1 MASAME
7 YLIGSVVTLVAF
19 LIVSKNFAKHSLGL
33 SPDFKVMYTQSY
45 IQDLIGPARDLLA
58 LLPPPIKPSQS
69 REHHEKTHVR
79 VVFSENKAYWISN
92 NTFYEAEMVDGIV
105 QNEIA
110 KAVDIMGMDKVQLDK
125 MMFIVEKLT
134 EGLSND
140 SGSPGK

>member
-1 MASAME
+1 ME

-19 LIVSKNFAKHSLGL
+19 LIVSKNYAKHRLGL
-33 SPDFKVMYTQSY
+33 PPDFRVRYTQSY

-58 LLPPPIKPSQS
+58 MLPAPRKPSQS
-69 REHHEKTHVR
+69 LEHHEKSHVR
-79 VVFSENKAYWISN
+79 VVFSEGKAYWISN

>member
-1 MASAME
+1 ME
-7 YLIGSVVTLVAF
+7 YLIGSAVTLVAF
-19 LIVSKNFAKHSLGL
+19 LILSKNYAKHKLGV
-33 SPDFKVMYTQSY
+33 SPDFRVKYTQSY
-45 IQDLIGPARDLLA
+45 IQDLMGPARDLLA
-58 LLPPPIKPSQS
+58 LLPAPIKPSQS
-69 REHHEKTHVR
+69 LEHHEKTHVR

-110 KAVDIMGMDKVQLDK
+110 KAVDIMGMDRVQLDK